1 MSIRNHIVNRTRA
14 LAVVAILL
22 SGAAWL
28 GKAGYY
34 LELTSHFRLH
44 YLLLA
49 LLCAVIFVWAGRW
62 KWVAVSLLAAG
73 MNIPA
78 LLPDYLQ
85 PPSGAVD
92 AKASLRIVMA
102 NVNSENG
109 DYTDFITWAGK
120 QRPDLII
127 VHEATPEWAKVLAP
141 LEKLYPYRISLP
153 RRDPFGIL
161 VFSKLPFDKQQVL
174 GFGKGQHPSLFLRL
188 KKNGR
193 ELGIVTTHTE
203 PPVDSELFAQRNRE
217 LDDAAEVVA
226 RIKGAR
232 ILIGDLNVTQWSP
245 YFTAMKERGGLRAGR
260 AGFGILPTWPT
271 MLPGLMIPI
280 DHILVSQEVEVR
292 ELSVGDDIGSDHLPL
307 FARIAF

>member
-1 MSIRNHIVNRTRA
+1 MAIKNYIVSRTRA
-14 LAVVAILL
+14 LAVVALLL
-22 SGAAWL
+22 SIAAWL
-28 GKAGYY
+28 GTVGYY

-49 LLCAVIFVWAGRW
+49 LLCAVIFVWSGRW
-62 KWVAVSLLAAG
+62 KWVAISLLAAG
-73 MNIPA
+73 LNIPA
-78 LLPDYLQ
+78 LLPDYLSA
-85 PPSGAVD
+85 PAGAAD
-92 AKASLRIVMA
+92 AKVSLRIVMA
-102 NVNSENG
+102 NVNSENS
-109 DYTDFITWAGK
+109 DYTDFITWTGK
-120 QRPDLII
+120 QKPDLII

-141 LEKLYPYRISLP
+141 LEKFYPYRITLQ

-161 VFSKLPFDKQQVL
+161 VFSKLPFEKQQVL
-174 GFGKGQHPSLFLRL
+174 GFGKGQHPSLFLRM
-188 KKNGR
+188 KKNGH

-203 PPVDSELFAQRNRE
+203 PPIDSELFAQRNRE

-245 YFTAMKERGGLRAGR
+245 YFTAMKERAGLRDGR
-260 AGFGILPTWPT
+260 TGFGILPTWPT

-280 DHILVSQEVEVR
+280 DHILVSQEVTVR

-307 FARIAF
+307 FAEVIF